1 MTVAGR
7 IRVAGG
13 STIVGI
19 LVAWALYHSGLGDAP
34 RSVVTPPAQLASA
47 APATSVSTLWLL
59 AIGVSRYQQLNLN
72 LQFADADARAVAA
85 AFQHQA
91 GGPVFKTVRTMVL
104 TNDEVTRERML
115 DGMGRFLGQAGP
127 NDVVVIFVA
136 GHAVLD
142 RASGSYYF
150 LPFPTTAQNLVSAG
164 LRMSDF
170 DEMVRI
176 VRRRA
181 RGVVVMLDTCHAGA
195 LQFAWPDIV
204 PMEDPAARLSV
215 GEGFFLLAAT
225 KPGEQSQEQPA
236 LAHGVFTY
244 ALLDGL
250 RGAADADKDGL
261 LSVADLF
268 SYVAREVPRLTGGA
282 QHPYHRVEGTDLM
295 LAAVQPDAD
304 LGPPPATVPALAQ
317 VGTKAVPTAVR
328 NTIGVMEFNN
338 VRADP
343 EHDWVGTALRLAFN
357 TELSKVRAL
366 HVYAPELIDRTA
378 KELGTDQLA
387 TAQSLGIDRLVT
399 GSFSIVGQTAL
410 IDARIVDAST
420 GLQEGSDSVRG
431 DLTDIFDLQKKLV
444 LSMLRRLRV
453 KLSPEEGT
461 SIENGSNRD
470 VDAYRLLLDTE
481 EAFDEPPAT
490 PVLTPRRPTPAD
502 APHARSEEGAGRRS
516 VWAAVSSM
524 LAMLVEHTALPSVST
539 PAGLL
544 ALVPPGAV
552 YAEESAGETENAV
565 RKLFEEYQQA
575 LQAKDVDHLAML
587 YVSFSARRREALR
600 AYFDNAL
607 DYSAEIAD
615 VTVVPHGTETA
626 VSYTRRDRFVDRGT
640 GKSINLEVRLTR
652 IVVREG
658 DTWKIR
664 GKE

>member
-1 MTVAGR
+1 MMTVAGR
-7 IRVAGG
+7 LRVAGG
-13 STIVGI
+13 STVAGI
-19 LVAWALYHSGLGDAP
+19 LVAWALYHSGYGDAP
-34 RSVVTPPAQLASA
+34 RAVVTPPAQVAA
-47 APATSVSTLWLL
+47 APAASASTLWLL
-59 AIGVSRYQQLNLN
+59 AIGVSRYQQASIN
-72 LQFADADARAVAA
+72 LQFADADARAVAEA
-85 AFQHQA
+85 LQRQA
-91 GGPVFKTVRTMVL
+91 DGPLYRAVRSAVL
-104 TNDEVTRERML
+104 TNEQVTRESML
-115 DGMGRFLGQAGP
+115 DGMERFLGQARP
-127 NDVVVIFVA
+127 NDVVVIFIA

-150 LPFPTTAQNLVSAG
+150 LPFPITAQNLVSAG

-176 VRRRA
+176 IRRRV

-195 LQFAWPDIV
+195 LQLGAPDV
-204 PMEDPAARLSV
+204 VAMDEPGARLSA

-225 KPGEQSQEQPA
+225 KPGEQSQEQSA
-236 LAHGVFTY
+236 LGHGAFTY

-282 QHPYHRVEGTDLM
+282 QHPYHKMEGTDLL
-295 LAAVQPDAD
+295 LAAVRPDPDLAVASPAAD
-304 LGPPPATVPALAQ
+304 ARAQLVPKTTNGLL
-317 VGTKAVPTAVR
+317 R
-328 NTIGVMEFNN
+328 NTIGVMEFHN
-338 VRADP
+338 VRSDP

-378 KELGTDQLA
+378 KEFGTDDLVA
-387 TAQSLGIDRLVT
+387 AQRLGIDRLVT
-399 GSFSIVGQTAL
+399 GSFSIVGTTAL
-410 IDARIVDAST
+410 IDARIVDATT

-453 KLSPEEGT
+453 KLSPEEGH
-461 SIENGSNRD
+461 SIENGSNSD

-481 EAFDEPPAT
+481 EAFDEPT
-490 PVLTPRRPTPAD
+490 PTPHRPTPLV
-502 APHARSEEGAGRRS
+502 APQSRREDGVAPRRS
-516 VWAAVSSM
+516 VLAVSSA
-524 LAMLVEHTALPSVST
+524 LAMLVEHSVLPSASLAMDVL
-539 PAGLL
+539 PASV
-544 ALVPPGAV
+544 AH
-552 YAEESAGETENAV
+552 AEESPGETESAV

-575 LQAKDVDHLAML
+575 LQAKDVDHLATL
-587 YVSFSARRREALR
+587 YVSFSDRRREALR
-600 AYFDNAL
+600 AYFDNARA
-607 DYSAEIAD
+607 YEAEIAD
-615 VTVVPHGTETA
+615 VTVVPHGNETA

-640 GKSINLEVRLTR
+640 GKPINLEVRLTR

-658 DTWKIR
+658 GKWKIR

>member
-1 MTVAGR
+1 MMTVAGR
-7 IRVAGG
+7 LRVAGG
-13 STIVGI
+13 STVAGI
-19 LVAWALYHSGLGDAP
+19 LVAWALYHSGYGDAP
-34 RSVVTPPAQLASA
+34 RAVVTPPAQVAA
-47 APATSVSTLWLL
+47 APAASASTLWLL
-59 AIGVSRYQQLNLN
+59 AIGVSRYQQASIN
-72 LQFADADARAVAA
+72 LQFADADARAVAEA
-85 AFQHQA
+85 LQRQA
-91 GGPVFKTVRTMVL
+91 DGPLYRAVRSAVL
-104 TNDEVTRERML
+104 TNEQVTRESML
-115 DGMGRFLGQAGP
+115 DGMERFLGQARP
-127 NDVVVIFVA
+127 NDVVVIFIA

-150 LPFPTTAQNLVSAG
+150 LPFPITAQNLVSAG

-176 VRRRA
+176 IRRRV

-195 LQFAWPDIV
+195 LQLGAPDV
-204 PMEDPAARLSV
+204 VAMDEPGARLSA

-225 KPGEQSQEQPA
+225 KPGEQSQEQSA
-236 LAHGVFTY
+236 LGHGAFTY

-282 QHPYHRVEGTDLM
+282 QHPYHKMEGTDLLLSAVRPDPD
-295 LAAVQPDAD
+295 LAVASPAADARAQ
-304 LGPPPATVPALAQ
+304 LVPKTTNGLL
-317 VGTKAVPTAVR
+317 R
-328 NTIGVMEFNN
+328 NTIGVMEFHN
-338 VRADP
+338 VRSDP

-378 KELGTDQLA
+378 KEFGTDDLVA
-387 TAQSLGIDRLVT
+387 AQRLGIDRLVT
-399 GSFSIVGQTAL
+399 GSFSIVGTTAL
-410 IDARIVDAST
+410 IDARIVDATT

-453 KLSPEEGT
+453 KLSPEEGH
-461 SIENGSNRD
+461 SIENGSNSD

-481 EAFDEPPAT
+481 EAFDEPT
-490 PVLTPRRPTPAD
+490 PTPHRPTPLV
-502 APHARSEEGAGRRS
+502 APQSRREDGVAPRRS
-516 VWAAVSSM
+516 VLAVSSA
-524 LAMLVEHTALPSVST
+524 LAMLVEHSVLPSASLAMDVL
-539 PAGLL
+539 PASV
-544 ALVPPGAV
+544 AH
-552 YAEESAGETENAV
+552 AEESPGETESAV

-575 LQAKDVDHLAML
+575 LQAKDVDHLATL

-600 AYFDNAL
+600 AYFDNARA
-607 DYSAEIAD
+607 YEAEIAD
-615 VTVVPHGTETA
+615 VTVVPHGNETA

-640 GKSINLEVRLTR
+640 GKPINLEVRLTR

-658 DTWKIR
+658 GKWKIR

>member
-1 MTVAGR
+1 MMTVAGR
-7 IRVAGG
+7 LRVAGG
-13 STIVGI
+13 STVAGI
-19 LVAWALYHSGLGDAP
+19 LVAWALYHSGYGDAP
-34 RSVVTPPAQLASA
+34 RAVVTPPAQVAA
-47 APATSVSTLWLL
+47 APAASASTLWLL
-59 AIGVSRYQQLNLN
+59 AIGVSRYQQASIN
-72 LQFADADARAVAA
+72 LQFADADARAVAEA
-85 AFQHQA
+85 LQRQA
-91 GGPVFKTVRTMVL
+91 DGPLYRAVRSAVL
-104 TNDEVTRERML
+104 TNEQVTRESML
-115 DGMGRFLGQAGP
+115 DGMERFLGQARP
-127 NDVVVIFVA
+127 NDVVVIFIA

-150 LPFPTTAQNLVSAG
+150 LPFPITAQNLVSAG

-176 VRRRA
+176 IRRRV

-195 LQFAWPDIV
+195 LQLGAPDV
-204 PMEDPAARLSV
+204 VAMDEPGARLSA

-225 KPGEQSQEQPA
+225 KPGEQSQEQSA
-236 LAHGVFTY
+236 LGHGAFTY

-282 QHPYHRVEGTDLM
+282 QHPYHKMEGTDLL
-295 LAAVQPDAD
+295 LAAVRPDPDLAVASPAAD
-304 LGPPPATVPALAQ
+304 ARAQLVPKTTNGLL
-317 VGTKAVPTAVR
+317 R
-328 NTIGVMEFNN
+328 NTIGVMEFHN
-338 VRADP
+338 VRSDP

-378 KELGTDQLA
+378 KEFGTDDLVA
-387 TAQSLGIDRLVT
+387 AQRLGIDRLVT
-399 GSFSIVGQTAL
+399 GSFSIVGTTAL
-410 IDARIVDAST
+410 IDARIVDATT

-453 KLSPEEGT
+453 KLSPEEGH
-461 SIENGSNRD
+461 SIENGSNSD

-481 EAFDEPPAT
+481 EAFDEPT
-490 PVLTPRRPTPAD
+490 PTPHRPTPLV
-502 APHARSEEGAGRRS
+502 APQSRREDGVAPRRS
-516 VWAAVSSM
+516 VLAVSSA
-524 LAMLVEHTALPSVST
+524 LAMLVEHSVLPSASLAMDVL
-539 PAGLL
+539 PASV
-544 ALVPPGAV
+544 AH
-552 YAEESAGETENAV
+552 AEESPGETESAV

-575 LQAKDVDHLAML
+575 LQAKDVDHLATL

-600 AYFDNAL
+600 AYFDNARA
-607 DYSAEIAD
+607 YEAEIAD
-615 VTVVPHGTETA
+615 VTVVPHGNETA

-640 GKSINLEVRLTR
+640 GKPINLEVRLTR

-658 DTWKIR
+658 GKWKIR